1 MSGVT
6 ELGYVGLSI
15 SQLAQWKAY
24 ACEIAGMEF
33 VDEGEGD
40 RAYLRMD
47 EWHHRIVLHFDG
59 KDDLAYLGF
68 RVAGPADFAAI
79 TDTLQ
84 RAGVDFRIGSK
95 AEADER
101 RVLSVMKLA
110 DHAGNP
116 IEIFW
121 GPQVD
126 AHKPFHPG
134 RPMFGRF
141 ATGEQGMGHVAFE
154 QPDVEAAIRF
164 YEMLGFKGGV
174 GVRISLPGGLV
185 LEPVFMDVNE
195 RQHTLAFA
203 PAPPGKRIHH
213 LMFQYSDLRDLG
225 LAHDLVRSRQ
235 VPVAMQLGMH
245 ANDQQLSFY
254 SGNPSGWSWE
264 LGWGGRA
271 VPAQMEY
278 HTRDTFGH
286 APEATGFALD
296 LPMNG

>member
-1 MSGVT
+1 MSQSLVPAYELLASDIHALGIECVFGLMSDDTAQFITTLDAMGV
-6 ELGYVGLSI
+6 
-15 SQLAQWKAY
+15 
-24 ACEIAGMEF
+24 
-33 VDEGEGD
+33 
-40 RAYLRMD
+40 
-47 EWHHRIVLHFDG
+47 
-59 KDDLAYLGF
+59 
-68 RVAGPADFAAI
+68 
-79 TDTLQ
+79 
-84 RAGVDFRIGSK
+84 
-95 AEADER
+95 
-101 RVLSVMKLA
+101 
-110 DHAGNP
+110 
-116 IEIFW
+116 
-121 GPQVD
+121 
-126 AHKPFHPG
+126 
-134 RPMFGRF
+134 
-141 ATGEQGMGHVAFE
+141 
-154 QPDVEAAIRF
+154 RF